1 MRPISMSLF
10 WVKKINMKTIRFK
23 VDGKDRYFT
32 PASSAR
38 RRDESEEVFFRRC
51 VKKVVPEGETFDI
64 LEDVL
69 YAGFMQTQQNL
80 QRQTGPDWKNRLS
93 RFSMNN

>member
-1 MRPISMSLF
+1 
-10 WVKKINMKTIRFK
+10 MKTIRFN

-38 RRDESEEVFFRRC
+38 RQDESEEAFFNRC
-51 VKKVVPEGETFDI
+51 VRKVVPDGEEFDI

-69 YAGFMQTQQNL
+69 YAGFMQTQQSFK
-80 QRQTGPDWKNRLS
+80 QETASSWKNRLS
-93 RFSMNN
+93 RFFLNSLPLFLFCEQSPFK